1 MQTIDKIIDGKS
13 VSFWLDGEHVRAAIG
28 ERVIGDIASAT
39 RVPGF
44 VEPHWTRAR
53 DWHLFASAVLDP
65 VPSMTSDDEIASVR
79 AKLFDVVLSAADQ
92 LRKEAA

>member
-1 MQTIDKIIDGKS
+1 MQTITKTIDGKS
-13 VSFWLDGEHVRAAIG
+13 VSFWLDDCFVRAS
-28 ERVIGDIASAT
+28 IGDRIIGDVAAQYTHPTEGMQWS
-39 RVPGF
+39 
-44 VEPHWTRAR
+44 RAR

-65 VPSMTSDDEIASVR
+65 VPSTTSDDEIASVR